1 MFPAQHDGTKALIT
15 HNAFKGLCVQMDD
28 HVPIQTTVSGE
39 TGLTNI
45 TFISLHPCVC
55 VQV

>member
-1 MFPAQHDGTKALIT
+1 MFPAQHDGAEAVIT
-15 HNAFKGLCVQMDD
+15 HHTFEGFCVQMDD
-28 HVPIQTTVSGE
+28 HVPVQTTISGE

-45 TFISLHPCVC
+45 TFISLHSCVC